1 MSEWQVQKLSD
12 VIEIIGG
19 GTPKR
24 SEERY
29 WNGDIDWLSVAD
41 FNNDFRFVTNSSE
54 KITELG
60 LKNSSTKLLQKGQLI
75 ISARGTVGCLA
86 QLAKPM
92 AFNQSCYGLNG
103 IKDIIDNDFLY
114 YFLKHNIGILKS
126 KTHGSVFDTI
136 TRDTFE
142 HIEINFPNLDK
153 QKEIAEILGDF
164 DKKIQLNTQTNQTLE
179 AIAQA
184 IFKSWFVD
192 FDPVRAKAQ
201 AILDGKTRDEANLSA
216 MAVISGKTIEDLS
229 QTEYQELWEIADA
242 FPSELVENIEF
253 GEVPKGWE
261 VRKIGEVLDTV
272 GGATPS
278 TKNNDFWENG
288 DIYWTTPKDLSSLT
302 DKILL
307 DTERKITQAGLKKI
321 SSGLLP
327 VNTVLLSSRAPVGYL
342 ALAKTPVAINQGYI
356 AIKNSDILN
365 CYYILQW
372 CVANMAKIKSRASG
386 TTFAEISKNTF
397 REISIII
404 PNQEI
409 LNIFKNKLES
419 FYDQIT
425 KNAKENINLSQT
437 RDLLLPKLLSGEIEL

>member
-1 MSEWQVQKLSD
+1 MEWMNATIGEYCPFIYGKSLPQTKRLKGDIPVYGSNGIVDFHNKYC
-12 VIEIIGG
+12 VTPYGVIIGRKG
-19 GTPKR
+19 
-24 SEERY
+24 
-29 WNGDIDWLSVAD
+29 SVGAIHL
-41 FNNDFRFVTNSSE
+41 SE
-54 KITELG
+54 KPFWVIDTAFYVIKDDLDELRFSYYL
-60 LKNSSTKLLQKGQLI
+60 LKTLNLDTMNSD
-75 ISARGTVGCLA
+75 SAV
-86 QLAKPM
+86 P
-92 AFNQSCYGLNG
+92 GLNRE
-103 IKDIIDNDFLY
+103 NAHSL
-114 YFLKHNIGILKS
+114 NIRIPKNLEDRKLIGKKLAL
-126 KTHGSVFDTI
+126 FD
-136 TRDTFE
+136 
-142 HIEINFPNLDK
+142 
-153 QKEIAEILGDF
+153 Q
-164 DKKIQLNTQTNQTLE
+164 KIQLNTQTNQTLE

-216 MAVISGKTIEDLS
+216 MAVISGKAIEELS

-242 FPSELVENIEF
+242 FPSELVENAEF

-261 VRKIGEVLDTV
+261 VRKAGEVLDTV
-272 GGATPS
+272 GGGTPS

-307 DTERKITQAGLKKI
+307 NTDRKITQAGLKKI

-342 ALAKTPVAINQGYI
+342 ALAKIPVAINQGYI

-372 CVANMAKIKSRASG
+372 CVANMNEIKGRASG

-397 REISIII
+397 REISIIV

-409 LNIFKNKLES
+409 LDIFKNKLES
-419 FYDQIT
+419 IYDQIT
-425 KNAKENINLSQT
+425 KNAKENISLAQT
-437 RDLLLPKLLSGEIEL
+437 RDLLLPKLSSGEIEL

>member
-41 FNNDFRFVTNSSE
+41 FNNNFRFVTNSSE

-164 DKKIQLNTQTNQTLE
+164 DKKIQLNTQINQTLE

-201 AILDGKTRDEANLSA
+201 ALSEGKSEREANLSA
-216 MAVISGKTIEDLS
+216 MAVISGKAIEDLS

-242 FPSELVENIEF
+242 FPSELVENSEF

-261 VRKIGEVLDTV
+261 IVPLSTFGEIICGKTPTKSKAEYYGNDIPFIKIPDMHGKVFITQTIDNLSLIGADSQTKKYIPKGSICVSCIATV
-272 GGATPS
+272 G
-278 TKNNDFWENG
+278 
-288 DIYWTTPKDLSSLT
+288 LVSLAS
-302 DKILL
+302 
-307 DTERKITQAGLKKI
+307 RKSQTNQQ
-321 SSGLLP
+321 
-327 VNTVLLSSRAPVGYL
+327 
-342 ALAKTPVAINQGYI
+342 IN
-356 AIKNSDILN
+356 S
-365 CYYILQW
+365 
-372 CVANMAKIKSRASG
+372 
-386 TTFAEISKNTF
+386 
-397 REISIII
+397 II
-404 PNQEI
+404 PNDLNFSEYLYLYLSQLEMNKYMKNLASGGSATLNMNTSTFSSIEI
-409 LNIFKNKLES
+409 LKPNNEILHLFHKKSLDIFEKILKNEES
-419 FYDQIT
+419 NQIL
-425 KNAKENINLSQT
+425 AQT
-437 RDLLLPKLLSGEIEL
+437 RDLLLPKLLSGEIKL